1 MMTRKALKKAIK
13 EKAMAFEVKDFSHEI
28 IKKAQE
34 LPQTYVIKQ
43 EKPSFR
49 LKPIVWLSLS
59 VMTSLFLI
67 VLVLTDLSVIPPDPT
82 VPETLALED
91 IEDAVALS
99 TIQATSLIDVLDTEL
114 TQSSSYTTLFMGPR
128 DRNDKIQDELMD
140 LQRYL
145 QTIEMLY
152 ASNENFETTDEA
164 ITNGY
169 QRHMR
174 FRTRDF
180 LDEENDYELR
190 YNQQINQETKRFTI
204 QGVIEV
210 GNKSYPMTAEGFV
223 GDKQFRM
230 IATKDEANYVIL
242 DYLEEDGTYI
252 YTVELIKND
261 NTVEKVTITLAE
273 VDQVR
278 TATLSFIDGESSGT
292 YTFTMAVENDRKI
305 ILINYSLDFDGEIE
319 EGTMTIRILQ
329 LPNVRTYSII
339 VEPEGRPAFTFSMGR
354 LMPGMREP
362 HGM

>member
-1 MMTRKALKKAIK
+1 MTNKELKKTIK
-13 EKAMAFEVKDFSHEI
+13 EKAMAFDVKDFSQEI
-28 IKKAQE
+28 IQKAQS
-34 LPQTYVIKQ
+34 LPRPLVIKQ
-43 EKPSFR
+43 EKPSLR

-67 VLVLTDLSVIPPDPT
+67 VLVLTDQSVIPPDPT

-114 TQSSSYTTLFMGPR
+114 STTSSYTTLFMGPR
-128 DRNDKIQDELMD
+128 DRNDRIQDELLD
-140 LQRYL
+140 VQRYL

-152 ASNENFETTDEA
+152 ASNENFETVDEA

-180 LDEENDYELR
+180 LDEENDYDLR
-190 YNQQINQETKRFTI
+190 YNQQINEETRRFTI
-204 QGVIEV
+204 NGVIQV
-210 GNKSYPMTAEGFV
+210 GSKSYPMTAEGTL

-230 IATKDEANYVIL
+230 IATKDEENYVVL
-242 DYLEEDGTYI
+242 DYSEVDGSYI
-252 YTVELIKND
+252 YTVELVKND
-261 NTVEKVTITLAE
+261 LSIETVTITLE
-273 VDQVR
+273 EIEGIR
-278 TATLSFIDGESSGT
+278 TATLTFIDGESSGT
-292 YTFTMAVENDRKI
+292 YTFTMGIENDRKI
-305 ILINYSLDFDGEIE
+305 ILVTYTLDFDGDVE
-319 EGTMTIRILQ
+319 EGTMTIRILE
-329 LPNVRTYSII
+329 LPNVRTYSIL
-339 VEPEGRPAFTFSMGR
+339 VEPEGRPAFTFAMGR